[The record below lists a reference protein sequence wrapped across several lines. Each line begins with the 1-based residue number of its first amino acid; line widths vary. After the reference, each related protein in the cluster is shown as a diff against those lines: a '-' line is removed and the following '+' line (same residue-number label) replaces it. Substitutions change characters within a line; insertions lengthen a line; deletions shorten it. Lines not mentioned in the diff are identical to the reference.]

1 MGGALQVLGGQ
12 LGEPAFDEV
21 EHNSAKVPLDH
32 AERHGRESACVTLP
46 LNGRRRLVFETVVVG
61 ADGSAT
67 AAEAVRV
74 AIELV
79 KLSNGNLHIVTAYR
93 PQQLQSE
100 ASEEFSYSLS
110 GGEVA
115 ESVLADLASRARTS
129 GVGVETH
136 LKKGAAADAICEV
149 AAQAKA
155 DVIVVGNKGMAG
167 LRRVLGSV
175 PNSVAHQAPCAV
187 LIAFTT

>member
-1 MGGALQVLGGQ
+1 M
-12 LGEPAFDEV
+12 
-21 EHNSAKVPLDH
+21 
-32 AERHGRESACVTLP
+32 
-46 LNGRRRLVFETVVVG
+46 FETVVVG

-79 KLSNGNLHIVTAYR
+79 KLTGGRLHIVTAYK
-93 PQQLQSE
+93 PQQLRS
-100 ASEEFSYSLS
+100 AAGEEFSKSLS
-110 GGEVA
+110 TGDVA
-115 ESVLADLASRARTS
+115 ESVLADLASRARSS
-129 GVGVETH
+129 GVEVQTH
-136 LKKGAAADAICEV
+136 QKDGDPADAICEV

-155 DVIVVGNKGMAG
+155 DVIVVGNKGMTG
-167 LRRVLGSV
+167 VRRVLGSV

>member
-1 MGGALQVLGGQ
+1 M
-12 LGEPAFDEV
+12 
-21 EHNSAKVPLDH
+21 
-32 AERHGRESACVTLP
+32 TLP

-61 ADGSAT
+61 ADGSDT

-74 AIELV
+74 ATELV

-93 PQQLQSE
+93 PAQLRSE
-100 ASEEFSYSLS
+100 AGGEFSESLTS
-110 GGEVA
+110 GDVA
-115 ESVLADLASRARTS
+115 EAVLADLASRSRTS
-129 GVGVETH
+129 GVAVDTH
-136 LKKGAAADAICEV
+136 LQNGAAADVICEV
-149 AAQAKA
+149 ATQVKA
-155 DVIVVGNKGMAG
+155 DVIVVGNKGMTG